1 MVNASLQKNSSVRLS
16 IESLSSD
23 GAGVAHVGGM
33 AVFVPFTAPG
43 DVVNAKIVKV
53 CKTHAFAIVQNVET
67 PGPARRACLPGVQ
80 GNAAAVRWQHLS
92 YEEELVQKQRF
103 VADAMRRIGGLSCEI
118 LPILPSPCVQ
128 GYRNKAQYPLCP
140 R

>member
-53 CKTHAFAIVQNVET
+53 CKTHAFAIVQNVD
-67 PGPARRACLPGVQ
+67 CL
-80 GNAAAVRWQHLS
+80 LYTS
-92 YEEELVQKQRF
+92 
-103 VADAMRRIGGLSCEI
+103 
-118 LPILPSPCVQ
+118 PSP
-128 GYRNKAQYPLCP
+128 RDA
-140 R
+140 

>member
-1 MVNASLQKNSSVRLS
+1 MDCRSLLIPAGGIMVNASLQKNSSVRLS

-53 CKTHAFAIVQNVET
+53 CKTHAVDGTE
-67 PGPARRACLPGVQ
+67 
-80 GNAAAVRWQHLS
+80 S
-92 YEEELVQKQRF
+92 
-103 VADAMRRIGGLSCEI
+103 
-118 LPILPSPCVQ
+118 
-128 GYRNKAQYPLCP
+128 
-140 R
+140 